1 MQRNKTL
8 ISLNLANCQMDE
20 RCGNK
25 WVETTRINTDLIDFE
40 FGFNPKMSLEQTRTI
55 QDNLRRNKAKYD
67 AERLKE
73 WKERKLVYRRYASL
87 FFVACISKEDNEL
100 LALEVI
106 HHYVEVL
113 DKYFGNVCELD
124 IIFNFH
130 KAYYILDE
138 LLIGGEL
145 QETNKREILRVTAAQ
160 DDLSKEEEGVITRR

>member
-1 MQRNKTL
+1 MLL
-8 ISLNLANCQMDE
+8 ISRQGKTRLSKWYGTQTPKEKSRITREVATLVLNRA
-20 RCGNK
+20 
-25 WVETTRINTDLIDFE
+25 
-40 FGFNPKMSLEQTRTI
+40 PKMCNFL
-55 QDNLRRNKAKYD
+55 
-67 AERLKE
+67 E